1 MRIWDYE
8 AGRSLVDVGLELT
21 RGEAEELAVYLRRML
36 EREDLEKVHVTDLCR
51 GLLARELT
59 VSLEGAP
66 TLAA

>member
-8 AGRSLVDVGLELT
+8 SGRGLADVGLELT
-21 RGEAEELAVYLRRML
+21 RGEAEELAAYLRRML
-36 EREDLEKVHVTDLCR
+36 EREDLVKVHVTDLCG

-59 VSLEGAP
+59 VHLEKQP